1 MGLHRGKM
9 SDMVGAV
16 IIVIVVLFVL
26 PPLFLLLGMIFSALL
41 GWASKAHAEDTH
53 EGSELIDLNY

>member
-1 MGLHRGKM
+1 M

-16 IIVIVVLFVL
+16 LIVIVVLFVL
-26 PPLFLLLGMIFSALL
+26 PPLFLALGLVFSALL
-41 GWASKAHAEDTH
+41 GWVSKAHAEDTH